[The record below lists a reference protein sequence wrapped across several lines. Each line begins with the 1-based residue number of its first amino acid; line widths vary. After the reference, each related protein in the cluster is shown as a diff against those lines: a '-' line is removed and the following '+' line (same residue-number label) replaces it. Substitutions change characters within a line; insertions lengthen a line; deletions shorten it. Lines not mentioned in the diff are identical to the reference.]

1 MHVHL
6 ELPAVERSPAR
17 RRHSRSLPSKHLART
32 ADNLSSTAMHAI
44 SCVADAE
51 AKAAA
56 DAARLATA
64 AADLVFWASVGDDAK
79 VAP

>member
-1 MHVHL
+1 
-6 ELPAVERSPAR
+6 
-17 RRHSRSLPSKHLART
+17 
-32 ADNLSSTAMHAI
+32 MHAI